1 VLVLVLVVP
10 TSPRGLKLQTSPRR
24 LDSERLR
31 QASREAMSGK
41 LSSNLAE
48 RRGGGM
54 SLARI
59 VFGALLPRRGN
70 RTEPRVFNPGLWL
83 EQGHALKGL

>member
-59 VFGALLPRRGN
+59 VFGAFAPKGQQNLAQ
-70 RTEPRVFNPGLWL
+70 VFNPGLLL
-83 EQGHALKGL
+83 EQGHALKGR